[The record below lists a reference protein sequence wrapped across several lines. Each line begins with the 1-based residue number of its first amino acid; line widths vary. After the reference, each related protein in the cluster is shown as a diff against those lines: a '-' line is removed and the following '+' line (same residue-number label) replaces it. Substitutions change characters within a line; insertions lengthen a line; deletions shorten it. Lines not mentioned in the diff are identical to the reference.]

1 MHDIASLP
9 WDKSPVLKSES
20 ENDVLDYLTSGD
32 NKKKDTRSK
41 SIPSDLKEDTAT
53 DKSKKSTKKVTI
65 APTPESNLEIDNQD
79 VRASP
84 KLRSNQDS
92 PNKRG
97 KTPPQVPPRHS
108 PDKKASD
115 SKTDSL
121 MNKESEQKV
130 GSVKDEKKSR
140 RDAADRD
147 ESPDENFGKESSGS
161 SPSLSS
167 KKKGRKPDVPPR
179 TQTPKSK
186 RENDDGIGSR
196 KSSDTGSKRNS
207 SIDIGKR
214 KSSDTGSKRNSSID
228 TGIDHRKSSDSSSKR
243 NASISSHQGIL

>member
-1 MHDIASLP
+1 MQKYGYSPTVSGIHSNDSPGSRNSPPNMVPASL
-9 WDKSPVLKSES
+9 S
-20 ENDVLDYLTSGD
+20 
-32 NKKKDTRSK
+32 
-41 SIPSDLKEDTAT
+41 
-53 DKSKKSTKKVTI
+53 
-65 APTPESNLEIDNQD
+65 
-79 VRASP
+79 
-84 KLRSNQDS
+84 
-92 PNKRG
+92 
-97 KTPPQVPPRHS
+97 
-108 PDKKASD
+108 
-115 SKTDSL
+115 
-121 MNKESEQKV
+121 
-130 GSVKDEKKSR
+130 
-140 RDAADRD
+140 D

-179 TQTPKSK
+179 PQTPKSK
-186 RENDDGIGSR
+186 RENDDSIGSR